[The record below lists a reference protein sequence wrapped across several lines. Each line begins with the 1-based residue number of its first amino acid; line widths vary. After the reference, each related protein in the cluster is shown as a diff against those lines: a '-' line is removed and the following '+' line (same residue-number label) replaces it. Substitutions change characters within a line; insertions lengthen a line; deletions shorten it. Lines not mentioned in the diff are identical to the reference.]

1 MELFKTINKPSK
13 DEQKIAFSSYDTLI
27 SVINKIKTEHPII
40 EIEETEEKI
49 KLPLNALKL
58 LGNILKTM
66 SEGKAFS
73 LVPSATEVSTQ
84 KAAEV
89 LGCSRPHLV
98 KLLEKGE
105 LNYTKVGKHRRLKF
119 EDVMDYKIQMKA
131 NQKQH
136 IIDIMQS
143 DEESELYDS

>member
-1 MELFKTINKPSK
+1 
-13 DEQKIAFSSYDTLI
+13 
-27 SVINKIKTEHPII
+27 
-40 EIEETEEKI
+40 
-49 KLPLNALKL
+49 
-58 LGNILKTM
+58 
-66 SEGKAFS
+66 
-73 LVPSATEVSTQ
+73 
-84 KAAEV
+84 
-89 LGCSRPHLV
+89 V